1 MISNDPIIFFTL
13 EIQAKQFYGFQLQY
27 IRELQMKITEKFKRK
42 LAVLFAIHEKPVS
55 SFLKTVKGRVFV
67 DIGANYGYYPMLLH
81 RNFDKIYAF
90 EPIPS
95 IFKELKGNLEK
106 FDNVECVMKAVSNV
120 GGQLVELAYHDS
132 HGFAETVTL
141 ASYFPNMGIDLIKVD
156 AEGEEWEVLE
166 GAESMLERIKS
177 WVVELHDPIRKEELE
192 NWFVSR
198 GYSVRWLDF
207 AFRGSQTANHI
218 HAWRDSSEV

>member
-1 MISNDPIIFFTL
+1 
-13 EIQAKQFYGFQLQY
+13 
-27 IRELQMKITEKFKRK
+27 MKITEKLKRK
-42 LAVLFAIHEKPVS
+42 LAVSFAMHEKPVS
-55 SFLKTVKGRVFV
+55 LFLKTIKGHVFV
-67 DIGANYGYYPMLLH
+67 DVGANYGYYSRLLH
-81 RNFDKIYAF
+81 GNFEKVYAF

-106 FDNVECVMKAVSNV
+106 FDSVECVRKAVSNV
-120 GGQLVELAYHDS
+120 DGQLVELSYHNS

-141 ASYFPNMGIDLIKVD
+141 ASFLPNTDIDLIKVD
-156 AEGEEWEVLE
+156 VEGGEWRVLE
-166 GAESMLERIKS
+166 GAELILERIKS
-177 WVVELHDPIRKEELE
+177 WVVELHNPSRKEELE